1 MTGPAVWQLAAIA
14 VAGTLCALT
23 LRRQTPELALVL
35 AIVTAGLLLYRS
47 REALGQAVALL
58 QEMAQ
63 LAGLTDELL
72 SPLIRTVGIAILVRL
87 AAQLCRDGGMSS
99 AALLLELG
107 GSLAALV
114 VATPLLRAVLEL
126 LEELL

>member
-14 VAGTLCALT
+14 VVGTLCALT

-58 QEMAQ
+58 QELAQ

>member
-1 MTGPAVWQLAAIA
+1 MTGPAVCQLAAIA

-58 QEMAQ
+58 QELAQ

>member
-58 QEMAQ
+58 QELSQ